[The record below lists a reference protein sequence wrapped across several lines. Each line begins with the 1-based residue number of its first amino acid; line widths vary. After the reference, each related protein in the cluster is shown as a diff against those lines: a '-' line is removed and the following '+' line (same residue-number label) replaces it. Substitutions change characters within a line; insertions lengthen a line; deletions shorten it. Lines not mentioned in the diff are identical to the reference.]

1 MGPCADAAMCTV
13 RSRTGSV
20 VLGGRTPW
28 TTIACGPDCALG
40 RVGEIRGHDD
50 GRRPVDEFAGMVGFD
65 AAETALLLLRPAG
78 TFDFASATTL
88 TLCALARMADK
99 GHTATSIRCRGGSTS
114 FGGGMRWPWKG
125 EAEEEAEL
133 GSICCPPR
141 ARWKC
146 GAGTTIKDDVVRI
159 QRANW
164 VEGAPGVG
172 TRDTHFIRAHK
183 VNSCGS
189 RQAPSC
195 EVGGAG
201 GRGDFLNFVQGSQP
215 AALISLYL
223 RVVAGPRLSSAGLL
237 R

>member
-13 RSRTGSV
+13 RSRTGGI
-20 VLGGRTPW
+20 VLGGGTPW

-65 AAETALLLLRPAG
+65 AAQTALLLLRPAG

-114 FGGGMRWPWKG
+114 LGGGMRWPWKG
-125 EAEEEAEL
+125 EAEEEEAEL

-159 QRANW
+159 QRANGRLQQSSHSGILGRGRAGSRDQGHSLTLFGPTRLILVAQDRRLPARLAAR
-164 VEGAPGVG
+164 VEGG
-172 TRDTHFIRAHK
+172 F
-183 VNSCGS
+183 S
-189 RQAPSC
+189 
-195 EVGGAG
+195 
-201 GRGDFLNFVQGSQP
+201 
-215 AALISLYL
+215 
-223 RVVAGPRLSSAGLL
+223 
-237 R
+237 